1 MKAQNKTIKSNFLKK
16 IFIKICRIFDFEIID
31 QSDLHLP
38 VMNKSA
44 NEILSKTG
52 KQSVVIPMG
61 RLNITR
67 PVKSLD
73 IILRTCASVNML
85 SQSKKRIFKS
95 SKDEYSVRTLKSII
109 NSINNNKKVFKNISL
124 KLTIIDHNSKKKII
138 EKFKSLLKKQFFKSE
153 IKSLDIDFYKKKN

>member
-124 KLTIIDHNSKKKII
+124 KLTIIDHNSKKKINQT
-138 EKFKSLLKKQFFKSE
+138 SFFKNKYLVFS
-153 IKSLDIDFYKKKN
+153 